1 NDGGDVGGSDK
12 TKLPKKIQLN
22 MVICMV
28 YETAEAVKNE
38 AYAKSNSDKN
48 AMKKGSQ
55 AYRINEK
62 RASLLEAEQKKYV
75 RYGGLRTEDSG
86 LRTQI

>member
-1 NDGGDVGGSDK
+1 
-12 TKLPKKIQLN
+12 LN

-55 AYRINEK
+55 AYRIKEK
-62 RASLLEAEQKKYV
+62 RASLLEVEQKYV
-75 RYGGLRTEDSG
+75 RYDQDSDISDLIHAG
-86 LRTQI
+86 AVDERRAIKQR